1 MIEILLTNGAVA
13 FVDNEDF
20 EVVSKHKW
28 YLAGKGYVIT
38 NRGVTMHAFLLGK
51 QKGKQI
57 DHKDGNKLN
66 NCRSNLRFCFASENH
81 ANTALQK
88 NSSSG
93 FKGVSFFKPIK
104 KWRAYINKDRKQY
117 SLGYFEDKIDAA
129 RAYNYAAL
137 KLFREFSVVNTI

>member
-13 FVDNEDF
+13 LVDKKDF
-20 EVVSKHKW
+20 DAVSKHKW
-28 YLAGKGYVIT
+28 YLAGKGYAT
-38 NRGVTMHAFLLGK
+38 TSRGVTMHVFLLGK

-66 NCRSNLRFCFASENH
+66 NCRSNLRHCFASENH
-81 ANTALQK
+81 ANTMLQK

-104 KWRAYINKDRKQY
+104 KWRAYINKDRKQHN
-117 SLGYFEDKIDAA
+117 LGYFEDKIDAA
-129 RAYNYAAL
+129 RAYNGAAL
-137 KLFREFSVVNTI
+137 KTFGEFAIINTI